1 MSSYILKL
9 VPPWLRV
16 GLARELVS
24 AIAQPLDAWRAQIGI
39 AYTYMDP
46 RSAPA
51 SWLPWLAEV
60 VGLPPLDNLSLAAQR
75 ALIASAV
82 QGWLAKG
89 RRDELERW
97 VKALAGVTAQVRSLQ
112 PSAFIIGITTVGDP
126 NVLGPGEDTAWRYE
140 VAITAGSI
148 NPAELRQLLVLV
160 APAWAQYR
168 IVDLDDNLLDDY
180 A

>member
-1 MSSYILKL
+1 MSYLLKL

-16 GLARELVS
+16 GLARQLVI
-24 AIAQPLDAWRAQIGI
+24 AIAQPLDDWRARIGI
-39 AYTYMDP
+39 AHTYMDP
-46 RSAPA
+46 RSAPT

-97 VKALAGVTAQVRSLQ
+97 VKALAGVTAEVRPLQ
-112 PSAFIIGITTVGDP
+112 LDAFIAGITTAGEVC
-126 NVLGPGEDTAWRYE
+126 GPGDETAWRYE

-148 NPAELRQLLVLV
+148 NPAELRQLLALV

-168 IVDLDDNLLDDY
+168 IVDLDDNILSDFE
-180 A
+180 

>member
-16 GLARELVS
+16 GLARQLVT
-24 AIAQPLDAWRAQIGI
+24 AIAQPLDAWRVQIGI

-97 VKALAGVTAQVRSLQ
+97 VKALAGVTAQVRPVQSN
-112 PSAFIIGITTVGDP
+112 AFIAGISAAGEVC
-126 NVLGPGEDTAWRYE
+126 GPGEDTAWRYE
-140 VAITAGSI
+140 VAIAAGSI
-148 NPAELRQLLVLV
+148 APAELRQLLVLV